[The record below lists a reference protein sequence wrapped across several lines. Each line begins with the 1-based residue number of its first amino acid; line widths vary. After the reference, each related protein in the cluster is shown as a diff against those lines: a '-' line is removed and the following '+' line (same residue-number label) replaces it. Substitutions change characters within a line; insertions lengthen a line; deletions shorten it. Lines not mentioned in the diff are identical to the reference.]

1 MGMNCLGN
9 PPAMELLQLHRPS
22 FWFSA
27 HLHVKFAAVYYH
39 TYPTTPHNHALPQTT
54 TTAQTEVPPT
64 KPEIMKDESENK
76 ELETD
81 TNTAKE
87 LGTETDSVKEPG
99 TSMDADIESGTNVDT
114 DKEPGSSTETDKEP
128 GTSMVTDKEP
138 GTSMET
144 DKEPG
149 TSMET
154 DKEPGSSMET
164 DKTAESDVKSSPD
177 NINSGESNIKGQ
189 STEVS
194 AQTSIEDPPILSD
207 CADGYMSLVTPSGE
221 DVSAVSSVQSTETPV
236 YTKFLALDKPL
247 PRKRFLQV
255 RTIQLKYKL

>member
-1 MGMNCLGN
+1 MQMGMNCLGN

-64 KPEIMKDESENK
+64 KPEIIKDESENK

-99 TSMDADIESGTNVDT
+99 TSMDADIESGTNMDT
-114 DKEPGSSTETDKEP
+114 DKEPGSST
-128 GTSMVTDKEP
+128 
-138 GTSMET
+138 ET

-194 AQTSIEDPPILSD
+194 AQISIEDPPILSD

-221 DVSAVSSVQSTETPV
+221 DVPAVSSVQSTETPV

>member
-1 MGMNCLGN
+1 MQMGMNCLGN

-64 KPEIMKDESENK
+64 KPEIIKDESENK

-99 TSMDADIESGTNVDT
+99 TSMDADIESGTNMDT
-114 DKEPGSSTETDKEP
+114 DKEPGSST
-128 GTSMVTDKEP
+128 
-138 GTSMET
+138 ET

-207 CADGYMSLVTPSGE
+207 CADGYMSLITPSGE